1 MDKAKPAKQSYYYY
15 ELFIWFF
22 DIIFQIFF
30 RTIRVRGGWRIPREG
45 PVIFVGAPH
54 ANQFVDPVLL
64 GDQVFQEAGR
74 HTCFLIAEK
83 SYKLKVIGFLARMM
97 NAIPVGRAQD
107 NFIAAT
113 GEIFADGKN
122 PMILRGVG
130 TKFTVEAIDGRN
142 ISFQGSNDIAPV
154 KRVIS
159 DTELELA
166 RPFKTDKCQSMMAN
180 GFEPIEFKVGEK
192 VDNTEMFHKVF
203 EHLVEGGALGIFPEG
218 GSHDRTTLLPLKPGV
233 AIMALGAAARD
244 ANVAIVPVGMNYFHP
259 HKFRSRAVLEFGEPL
274 YINKELAQEYADGGP
289 EGKKTSVAK
298 LMARI
303 MDALQLVTI
312 NCPDY
317 ETLMVVQAG
326 QRLYKPNREH
336 IPLSVTIEFTR
347 RFVQGY
353 IEFKEKDPR
362 INELFEDV
370 RQYNKKLLTM
380 GISDHQVPKAHMR
393 KRRVFL
399 RLLQRIGLLLVL
411 SAASLPGVI
420 LGCPILIFTKL
431 YSKRKARIALAGSSV
446 KIQGTDVIATWKILC
461 SLVIV
466 PTLFGIYAIVF
477 TYYVRTT
484 DLEYVRVLGEVLP
497 HTNSPAINKVATFL
511 IFFWG
516 LHLFSYAT
524 IITGEAGVSIFKS
537 LKPLYLALSPSY
549 KDTLKELRETRET
562 LRVKIT
568 NLVNELGPALFPDI
582 GERLEQ
588 VETEKKLEADPRI
601 DIRGLGSSLNL
612 KGDYD
617 LAKVSVFSGDSAPAV
632 LRRRKRG

>member
-1 MDKAKPAKQSYYYY
+1 MEKARPARRSFFAY

-22 DIIFQIFF
+22 NIIFHVFF
-30 RTIRVRGGWRIPREG
+30 RTIRVRGSWRIPREG

-64 GDQVFQEAGR
+64 GIQVYQMAGR
-74 HTCFLIAEK
+74 HASFLIAEK
-83 SYKLKVIGFLARMM
+83 SYKLPVIGFLARMM
-97 NAIPVGRAQD
+97 KAIPVGRQQD
-107 NFIAAT
+107 NFTAAT
-113 GEIFADGKN
+113 GEIFADGEN
-122 PMILRGVG
+122 PSILKGIG
-130 TKFTVEAIDGRN
+130 TKFCEEAKEGRN
-142 ISFQGSNDIAPV
+142 ISFQGFNDIAPV

-166 RPFKTDKCQSMMAN
+166 RPFKTEDCQKMMQE
-180 GFEPIEFKVGEK
+180 GFEPIEFKVGKK
-192 VDNTEMFHKVF
+192 VDNTQMFHKVF
-203 EHLVEGGALGIFPEG
+203 EHLTEGGSLGIFPEG

-259 HKFRSRAVLEFGEPL
+259 HKFRSRAVVEFGEPL
-274 YINKELAQEYADGGP
+274 YINQELAQEYANGGP

-298 LMARI
+298 LMAQI

-326 QRLYKPNREH
+326 QRLYKPHRQN
-336 IPLSVTIEFTR
+336 IPLSLTIEFTR

-370 RQYNKKLLTM
+370 KQYNKELQTM
-380 GISDHQVPKAHMR
+380 GISDHQVPKAYIR
-393 KRRVFL
+393 KRRVFV

-420 LGCPILIFTKL
+420 LGSPILIFTKL
-431 YSKRKARIALAGSSV
+431 YAKRKARIALAGSSV
-446 KIQGTDVIATWKILC
+446 KIQGHDVIATWKILC
-461 SLVIV
+461 SLVVV
-466 PTLFGIYAIVF
+466 PTLFGIYGILL

-484 DLEYVRVLGEVLP
+484 DCKHVRMLGEMLP
-497 HTNSPAINKVATFL
+497 HTNSAVVNKIAIFL
-511 IFFWG
+511 TFFWG

-549 KDTLKELRETRET
+549 KDTLKQLRETRET

-568 NLVNELGPALFPDI
+568 NLVNELGPTLFPDI

-588 VETEKKLEADPRI
+588 VETEKKLETDPRI
-601 DIRGLGSSLNL
+601 DIRGLQSSLNL